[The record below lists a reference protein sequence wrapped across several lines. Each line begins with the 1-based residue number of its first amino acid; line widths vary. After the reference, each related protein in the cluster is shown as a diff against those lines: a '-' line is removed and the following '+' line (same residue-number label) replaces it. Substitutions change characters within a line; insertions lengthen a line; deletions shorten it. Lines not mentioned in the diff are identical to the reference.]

1 MQIRTGRRDR
11 TDDLR
16 KVVPTRSVRPRPGLQ
31 CWAVTMTAT
40 TPSPAVP
47 AVGAAGAAGPERRPS
62 LLRTDTPG
70 RMRVWSIAVAVVA
83 VIFGIVGSTAIANR
97 ATDLGDARDAAAQLE
112 RLESVRTAVVEAD
125 SLAASAYLEG
135 GLESPDRRATYE
147 DRLDAAQ
154 AGLAAAAAR
163 ATDAEVEQLGGLAS
177 ALTTA
182 AGLIEQ
188 SRANSRQGF
197 PVGAAY
203 QRNASALIRSD
214 VLPGLD
220 SIATATAARTGD
232 EVDRGSRAQFVLWG
246 PALVALGLI
255 GAASVWLT
263 RRTRRVVNVG
273 LAIAALAVLG
283 FTGFASSVLASST
296 SNARS
301 TLDGSYAGATAF
313 AQARTAAFD
322 ARSNEALTL
331 IARGNG
337 AAFETRWQEQ
347 AAQVTARLTDAAKAD
362 PVNGQNAIDGFR
374 NYGSEHVQVRELDDA
389 GDYDTAVE
397 RALAVGNGGDG
408 FFQFDE
414 ASRTGLES
422 LSADT
427 DAALGEARD
436 SVSGHR
442 WLVLVAGFVA
452 AAAAFAGFAR
462 RIQEYR

>member
-1 MQIRTGRRDR
+1 MPALG
-11 TDDLR
+11 
-16 KVVPTRSVRPRPGLQ
+16 
-31 CWAVTMTAT
+31 AV
-40 TPSPAVP
+40 
-47 AVGAAGAAGPERRPS
+47 GPERRPS

-70 RMRVWSIAVAVVA
+70 RMRVWSIAVAVVT

-177 ALTTA
+177 ALTMA

-232 EVDRGSRAQFVLWG
+232 EVDRGARAQLVLWG
-246 PALVALGLI
+246 PALVALALI
-255 GAASVWLT
+255 GAAAVWLT

-296 SNARS
+296 SDARS

-347 AAQVTARLTDAAKAD
+347 AAQVAARLTDAAKAD
-362 PVNGQNAIDGFR
+362 SVNGQNAIDGFR
-374 NYGSEHVQVRELDDA
+374 SYGSEHVQVLDDA

>member
-1 MQIRTGRRDR
+1 
-11 TDDLR
+11 
-16 KVVPTRSVRPRPGLQ
+16 
-31 CWAVTMTAT
+31 
-40 TPSPAVP
+40 
-47 AVGAAGAAGPERRPS
+47 
-62 LLRTDTPG
+62 
-70 RMRVWSIAVAVVA
+70 MRVWSIAVAILAVV
-83 VIFGIVGSTAIANR
+83 FGIVGSTAIANR
-97 ATDLGDARDAAAQLE
+97 ATDLADARDAAAQLE

-135 GLESPDRRATYE
+135 GLESPERRATYE
-147 DRLDAAQ
+147 ARLDAAQ
-154 AGLAAAAAR
+154 SGLTSASAR
-163 ATDAEVEQLGGLAS
+163 ATETEVARLGDVAS

-203 QRNASALIRSD
+203 QRNASALVRTD
-214 VLPGLD
+214 VLPAVD
-220 SIATATAARTGD
+220 SIATATAARTTD
-232 EVDRGSRAQFVLWG
+232 EVDRGIRAQLLLWI
-246 PALVALGLI
+246 PALVVLALI
-255 GAASVWLT
+255 GVASVWLL

-273 LAIAALAVLG
+273 LAVAALAVLG
-283 FTGFASSVLASST
+283 STGFASSVMASST
-296 SNARS
+296 SSAED

-337 AAFETRWQEQ
+337 AAFETRWQQQ
-347 AAQVTARLTDAAKAD
+347 AAQVTARLTDATKAD
-362 PVNGQNAIDGFR
+362 AADGGQAADGFR
-374 NYGSEHVQVRELDDA
+374 SYGDQHEQIRSLDDA
-389 GDYDTAVE
+389 GDYDTAVDQ
-397 RALAVGNGGDG
+397 ALAIGGGGDG
-408 FFQFDE
+408 FSQFDD
-414 ASRTGLES
+414 ASRTGLET
-422 LSADT
+422 LSSDT
-427 DAALGEARD
+427 DAALADARN